1 MTTMLTFSTQPT
13 RSNDD
18 DYMLSKCVCKHKQ
31 AVSFSEIELLVF
43 LYYYYYNHKP
53 NTEKRKRKTA
63 KENICKYEQINQ

>member
-18 DYMLSKCVCKHKQ
+18 DYMLSKCVYKHKQ

-43 LYYYYYNHKP
+43 LYFPFNS
-53 NTEKRKRKTA
+53 N
-63 KENICKYEQINQ
+63 